1 LALKSGG
8 EIAVLGLALSG
19 AAVSELLAKM
29 GHSVYASDDDY
40 SKAVKQTAARLKS
53 LGVDAE
59 VGGHDLR
66 RIAKSDCVIVS
77 PGIPPDAPPVR
88 AAREAKVR
96 IVSEVEIAL
105 AFLKKSRIIAVTG
118 TNGKTT
124 TTALIAHLLRALGKR
139 ARPAGN
145 IGMPLSVLALEE
157 EPPEWIALELSSFQL
172 HNTAGLKPIV
182 GVLTNLSPDHLDRY
196 KTVDEYYADKM
207 RLFKNATDSSIWVV
221 NGENP
226 LSLEMTKKL
235 KGRRYFFAVNAVA
248 DACYNARKMSLH
260 VLGTDLV
267 RRTQFSLIG
276 AHNVANALAA
286 SLAVMVADPAFSK
299 ADARLKIGEAL
310 KSFAPLSH
318 RLEVVCEI
326 NGVRWVNDSKA
337 TNIASTNV
345 AIEGM
350 DRPTILLLG
359 GRHKGE
365 PYTLLAEAIRHRVK
379 RVIAYGEA
387 APLIA
392 KALGKIVP
400 VEKHGSSFAE
410 VIAAAKAAASPGD
423 TVLLSPACSSYDMFS
438 NYEERGERFSRLAL
452 KEPGKELEELEQ
464 QEPEVVTP
472 NG

>member
-1 LALKSGG
+1 
-8 EIAVLGLALSG
+8 
-19 AAVSELLAKM
+19 
-29 GHSVYASDDDY
+29 
-40 SKAVKQTAARLKS
+40 
-53 LGVDAE
+53 
-59 VGGHDLR
+59 
-66 RIAKSDCVIVS
+66 
-77 PGIPPDAPPVR
+77 
-88 AAREAKVR
+88 
-96 IVSEVEIAL
+96 
-105 AFLKKSRIIAVTG
+105 
-118 TNGKTT
+118 
-124 TTALIAHLLRALGKR
+124 
-139 ARPAGN
+139 
-145 IGMPLSVLALEE
+145 
-157 EPPEWIALELSSFQL
+157 
-172 HNTAGLKPIV
+172 
-182 GVLTNLSPDHLDRY
+182 
-196 KTVDEYYADKM
+196 
-207 RLFKNATDSSIWVV
+207 
-221 NGENP
+221 
-226 LSLEMTKKL
+226 
-235 KGRRYFFAVNAVA
+235 
-248 DACYNARKMSLH
+248 
-260 VLGTDLV
+260 
-267 RRTQFSLIG
+267 
-276 AHNVANALAA
+276 
-286 SLAVMVADPAFSK
+286 MVADPAFSK